1 MEGILWIIFLIIIN
15 NIFGKK
21 KTGTA
26 ARKPQLPQ
34 PQRKSKPAARGIE
47 DYFKEI
53 AQKVQEQ
60 YQLETQP
67 PVGEMQEEVF
77 QPAREG
83 ESVKAKSFVKKQQ
96 SVKSDAVSM
105 AAAAPFEHDESHPI
119 YGKSRISSGSG
130 LFDKREDIARGIIYS
145 EILSKPLS
153 MRKRN

>member
-1 MEGILWIIFLIIIN
+1 MEGILWIIFLIIIS

-21 KTGTA
+21 KTGTV
-26 ARKPQLPQ
+26 ARKPQPSQ
-34 PQRKSKPAARGIE
+34 SQRKPKPAARGIE

-60 YQLETQP
+60 YHLETQP
-67 PVGEMQEEVF
+67 PIGEMRQEVF

-83 ESVKAKSFVKKQQ
+83 EPVKSKPLVKEK
-96 SVKSDAVSM
+96 SVKSETAGM
-105 AAAAPFEHDESHPI
+105 AAVAPYEYDESHPI

-145 EILSKPLS
+145 EILQKPLS
-153 MRKRN
+153 LRKKN

>member
-21 KTGTA
+21 KTGTV
-26 ARKPQLPQ
+26 ARKPQPSQ
-34 PQRKSKPAARGIE
+34 SQRKPKPAARGIE

-60 YQLETQP
+60 YQLETKP
-67 PVGEMQEEVF
+67 PVGGMQNEEF

-83 ESVKAKSFVKKQQ
+83 EPVEAKPFVKKQQ
-96 SVKSDAVSM
+96 SVKVGTVSM
-105 AAAAPFEHDESHPI
+105 ASTAPFEHDESHPI
-119 YGKSRISSGSG
+119 YGKSQISSGSG

-153 MRKRN
+153 LRKKS